1 MSERYPAISQLI
13 AENRIPEFD
22 CLYLDM
28 NGIIHNCTHSDSDSP
43 AFRMTEE
50 KMFIAIF
57 NYIEHLFGKIKP
69 KQLFFMAIDGV
80 APRAKMNQQRARR
93 FRTALDAEKAKEK
106 ALKDGVEMPKEDAFD
121 SNCITP
127 GKYTEKSSFFRREAY
142 NHRNGVY
149 GKANATVE
157 IFHQQ
162 KGVGGC

>member
-50 KMFIAIF
+50 KMFIRIF
-57 NYIEHLFGKIKP
+57 NYIEHLFGKIRP

-93 FRTALDAEKAKEK
+93 FRTALDAEIAKEK
-106 ALKDGVEMPKEDAFD
+106 AVKQGMAMPEEPAFD

-127 GKYTEKSSFFRREAY
+127 GNYPPTLVTLNFKAHL
-142 NHRNGVY
+142 NRN
-149 GKANATVE
+149 
-157 IFHQQ
+157 
-162 KGVGGC
+162 